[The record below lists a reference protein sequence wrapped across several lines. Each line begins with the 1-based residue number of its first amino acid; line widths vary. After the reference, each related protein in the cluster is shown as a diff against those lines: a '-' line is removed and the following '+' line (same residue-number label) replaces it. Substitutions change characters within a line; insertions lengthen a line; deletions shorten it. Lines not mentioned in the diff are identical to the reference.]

1 MEEGPGPGREGQG
14 AGRGGGRLHLGCVA
28 VEVGEKANPHGVR
41 TAAGSFQDPQVP
53 DDLGEALP
61 ETDAPEVN
69 CQGPGIKESC
79 PTSRVEHF
87 QVIYRHLQ
95 DLGFLQLGGALLL
108 EGGGDQAPQFRK
120 AAVDAVST
128 PLLYDPSA
136 FLPGLHL
143 RRAGGGQR
151 PGHLAGEEEKG
162 KFVRAGGP
170 SPWPGVTSWAST
182 APCWA
187 SVVSQ
192 AGRKHRAGVGGDAFS
207 PFSPGPIPPWVKS
220 FPALG

>member
-1 MEEGPGPGREGQG
+1 MLLTRFLEARPLGTQCKPLR
-14 AGRGGGRLHLGCVA
+14 GRGDTH
-28 VEVGEKANPHGVR
+28 
-41 TAAGSFQDPQVP
+41 
-53 DDLGEALP
+53 
-61 ETDAPEVN
+61 
-69 CQGPGIKESC
+69 
-79 PTSRVEHF
+79 
-87 QVIYRHLQ
+87 
-95 DLGFLQLGGALLL
+95 
-108 EGGGDQAPQFRK
+108 
-120 AAVDAVST
+120 
-128 PLLYDPSA
+128 PSA